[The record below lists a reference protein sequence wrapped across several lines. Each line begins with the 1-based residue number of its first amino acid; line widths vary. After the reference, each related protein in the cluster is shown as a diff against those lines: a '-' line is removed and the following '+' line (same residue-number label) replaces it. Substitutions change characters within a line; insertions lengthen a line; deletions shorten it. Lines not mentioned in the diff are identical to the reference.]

1 MGTCARVARVDFS
14 PRIAAVRRRP
24 LTKSKMYYRKKKYL
38 AKKVVL
44 YDTEYMCLLTCG
56 PEKKKKGQK
65 PMPGRRC
72 TESDGQTLR
81 SFFLRDNHHL
91 LLA

>member
-1 MGTCARVARVDFS
+1 
-14 PRIAAVRRRP
+14 
-24 LTKSKMYYRKKKYL
+24 
-38 AKKVVL
+38 
-44 YDTEYMCLLTCG
+44 MCLLTCG